1 MGLRYAAMSTSK
13 SYCLILFRNYHSAE
27 ESNFATVATLETV
40 VSPRGTPTDRLDRY
54 VLCNG
59 VHGFVSS

>member
-13 SYCLILFRNYHSAE
+13 SYSIILFRNYHSAE
-27 ESNFATVATLETV
+27 ESNFATVATLETA

-54 VLCNG
+54 MLRNG
-59 VHGFVSS
+59 VHGF